1 MSSSKTVL
9 VVAATGQQGSAT
21 LRHLQQLGGF
31 TIRGLTRNPD
41 SPAARKLVNSG
52 VLLFKGD
59 MFDKAS
65 LVAALK
71 DVACAFFITDARNPQ
86 GVEGDVIQG
95 NTFISACEEA
105 GVKHVVYSSVNSP
118 DRCDGTVIFECKLRV
133 EKPLQEAGFKWTII
147 RPVCFME
154 NLPLRGFG
162 RWFLLGMW
170 AAVLQG
176 RKVQMVS
183 TEGIGAVAAKA
194 LAAPDEFHGKT
205 IELAGDELTVGEMQ
219 AAFAR
224 ATGERVW
231 KAWIP
236 RWIAMRLVP

>member
-21 LRHLQQLGGF
+21 VRHLQQLGGF
-31 TIRGLTRNPD
+31 TIRGLTCNPD
-41 SPAARKLVNSG
+41 SPAAQKLANSG
-52 VLLFKGD
+52 VRVFKGD

-71 DVACAFFITDARNPQ
+71 GAASAFFMTDARNPQ
-86 GVEGDVIQG
+86 GVEGDVTQG
-95 NTFISACEEA
+95 NTFISACKEA

-118 DRCDGTVIFECKLRV
+118 DRCNGTVIFECKLRV
-133 EKPLQEAGFKWTII
+133 EAALQEAGFKWTII

-176 RKVQMVS
+176 KKVQMVS
-183 TEGIGAVAAKA
+183 TEDIGAVAASA
-194 LAAPDEFHGKT
+194 LTAPDAFHGKI
-205 IELAGDELTVGEMQ
+205 IELAGDELTVGDMQ
-219 AAFAR
+219 VAFNR
-224 ATGERVW
+224 ATGEKVW

-236 RWIAMRLVP
+236 KWIAMRLVP